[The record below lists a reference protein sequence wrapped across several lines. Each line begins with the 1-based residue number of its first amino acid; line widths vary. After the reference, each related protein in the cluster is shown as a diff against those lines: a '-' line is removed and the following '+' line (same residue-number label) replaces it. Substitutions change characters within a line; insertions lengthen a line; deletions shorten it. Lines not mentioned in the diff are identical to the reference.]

1 MNKNWRWLTFFVFT
15 SLLLSQSVV
24 DVAKKEQERR
34 EKLKGKNAKVVTNA
48 DLKTMRRGS
57 AVETSGAPNSTEE
70 TGTQESP
77 EAVRTYDGE
86 LDSSYAGEVLSDS
99 SMVENPDFALGSP
112 DNQFAEMS
120 LNGVLELAI
129 SVRNGEGPDLVV
141 HARVSGLEEMA
152 KSQEEGIP
160 AGFLAGAQPGIPPMY
175 GVLVLD
181 DRGVWQAI
189 GKDTGSGGAAS
200 FDLGDIPSTKRIKI
214 IFNYLDVPNLGT
226 AGIKTWRT
234 SEKEISMGIDAVEA
248 LH

>member
-1 MNKNWRWLTFFVFT
+1 MNKSWRWLTFFVFT

-57 AVETSGAPNSTEE
+57 AVETSGVPTSTEE
-70 TGTQESP
+70 TGTSESP
-77 EAVRTYDGE
+77 EAMRTYDGGF
-86 LDSSYAGEVLSDS
+86 DSPIAGEVLSDT

-129 SVRNGEGPDLVV
+129 SVRNGDGPDLVV
-141 HARVSGLEEMA
+141 HARISGLEEMA

-189 GKDTGSGGAAS
+189 GKDTGSGGSAS

-214 IFNYLDVPNLGT
+214 VFNYLDVPNLGT
-226 AGIKTWRT
+226 AGGKTWRM

>member
-1 MNKNWRWLTFFVFT
+1 MNKSWRWLTFFVFT
-15 SLLLSQSVV
+15 SLLLCQSVV

-86 LDSSYAGEVLSDS
+86 LDSSFAGEVLSDS

-120 LNGVLELAI
+120 LNGVLELAV
-129 SVRNGEGPDLVV
+129 SVRNGDGPDLIV

-189 GKDTGSGGAAS
+189 GKDTGSGGSAS

-226 AGIKTWRT
+226 AGGKTWRM